1 MLRGA
6 GTNKISSLKIME
18 GLAKLAIKHKDE
30 QAVPLDKGLERFDC
44 KGQLLLNEEEDN
56 EDSNDGERSEDQDT
70 VASEAVATGEQN
82 IIPQAATKAITTP
95 IMLADLCEDD
105 SDLILIL
112 MQYFLINSGSLI
124 GF

>member
-6 GTNKISSLKIME
+6 GTNKISWLKIME

-30 QAVPLDKGLERFDC
+30 QAVPFDEGLERLDC

-70 VASEAVATGEQN
+70 VTSEAVATGEQN
-82 IIPQAATKAITTP
+82 IIPQAATKTITTP
-95 IMLADLCEDD
+95 IMLADLCEGD

-112 MQYFLINSGSLI
+112 MQYFLINSGSVI